1 MEDLAR
7 KKIYKVFITVISVA
21 AVCSLTIFIPH
32 VRELIISFGEKL
44 VGRPLTHEVWHGR
57 FIKLELK
64 ILCLCISSIVF
75 LLYLL
80 FSKRLV
86 FNSKS
91 SIKIF
96 NCKSTFSEIKH
107 SKTHGIELLIL
118 LISLISI
125 RCFYISQKKSM
136 HVDEGLSIS
145 ICNRNEYGFWGKNY
159 ELDKEYTGKEL
170 KEISLFDNSS
180 LKDSLSDVFH
190 MHQNNRDSPHTN
202 LYYSLFR
209 LWFTGVRTTNLD
221 YLFWRGCI
229 LNIVFFVVSYIFM
242 TFLLYNFTK
251 NKMIVCLALFVAFM
265 NPASLSLTVFLRP
278 YELQQTMLIILTF
291 YTSSCLQLISRNES
305 LESKE
310 NFISGIIVLAFTMLS
325 AHFNMIVI
333 GIYGLIFIIICLK
346 KKNFNLLKFFL
357 RMFALA
363 LLLAKILYFKF
374 GDMGYRAEEGFSN
387 LRFSAVHANFL
398 AIAEGISRILG
409 KNIFFEI
416 YCILIG
422 CITVLWI
429 LLSIKNK
436 QNKVLILILSIEIA
450 SVFAIMY
457 FTPIDMKTLR
467 YIAPLFPL
475 FSLAI
480 IPACKKQINFIIGGI
495 LSLLLVF
502 ALISNTKSD
511 VVEHLDDSHIESYN
525 VLQGNERQIFVRGE
539 STWRYSTLIPYIPD
553 SANVIFISDI
563 DDIKANYNIDEFVFI
578 NQKDDSERGDLNYE
592 ALNLKKIG
600 SFSYHDVYLFE
611 K

>member
-1 MEDLAR
+1 MEDISR
-7 KKIYKVFITVISVA
+7 KKICKVFITVISVV
-21 AVCSLTIFIPH
+21 AVCSLTIFIPQ
-32 VRELIISFGEKL
+32 VRNLIIAFGENL
-44 VGRPLTHEVWHGR
+44 IGRSLTHEVWHGR
-57 FIKLELK
+57 FIKWELK
-64 ILCLCISSIVF
+64 ILCLSILAIGF

-80 FSKRLV
+80 CSKTLILD
-86 FNSKS
+86 SKS

-96 NCKSTFSEIKH
+96 NCNSTFAGIKH
-107 SKTHGIELLIL
+107 NKTHGIELIIL
-118 LISLISI
+118 LISLITI

-136 HVDEGLSIS
+136 HVDEGLTIS

-159 ELDKEYTGKEL
+159 ELDKQYTGKEL

-190 MHQNNRDSPHTN
+190 MHQDNRDSPHTN

-209 LWFTGVRTTNLD
+209 LWFTGVKTANLD
-221 YLFWRGCI
+221 YIFWRGCL
-229 LNIVFFVVSYIFM
+229 LNIVFFVVSYVFM
-242 TFLLYNFTK
+242 FFLLYNFTK
-251 NKMIVCLALFVAFM
+251 NKMLICLALFVAFI

-278 YELQQTMLIILTF
+278 YELQQTMLIILS
-291 YTSSCLQLISRNES
+291 YYISSSLQLIEKNER

-310 NFISGIIVLAFTMLS
+310 NFLSGVIILAFTMLS
-325 AHFNMIVI
+325 AYFNMIII
-333 GIYGLIFIIICLK
+333 GIYGLVFIIICLK

-357 RMFALA
+357 CMFVLA

-387 LRFSAVHANFL
+387 LKFSAIKANFL
-398 AIAEGISRILG
+398 AIAEGISRILA

-416 YCILIG
+416 YCILIC

-436 QNKVLILILSIEIA
+436 QNKVLILVLCIEIV

-457 FTPIDMKTLR
+457 FAPIDMKTLR

-475 FSLAI
+475 FSLVI
-480 IPACKKQINFIIGGI
+480 IPACKKWINFIVGGI

-502 ALISNTKSD
+502 ALIPNKKSD

-525 VLQGNERQIFVRGE
+525 VLQENERQIFVRGE

-553 SANVIFISDI
+553 SAKVVFISEL
-563 DDIKANYNIDEFVFI
+563 DDIKSNYNMDSFVFV
-578 NQKDDSERGDLNYE
+578 NQKDDSERGELNYE
-592 ALNLKKIG
+592 ALTLQKIG
-600 SFSYHDVYLFE
+600 SFLYHDVYLFE